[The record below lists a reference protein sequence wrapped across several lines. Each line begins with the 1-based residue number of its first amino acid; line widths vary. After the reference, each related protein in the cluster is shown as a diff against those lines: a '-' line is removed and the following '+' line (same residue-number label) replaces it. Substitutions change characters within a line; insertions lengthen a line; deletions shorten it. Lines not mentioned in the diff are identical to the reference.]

1 MASPMFARQPE
12 PLAPE
17 VVEACITE
25 FFDKMYTTVP
35 VLHRGWIQQKASEI
49 STSPEAY
56 CVVGALCVYIIS
68 QLRFDGVVAASPLSS
83 GSTRSQSN
91 STAMRIVEDIKR
103 MRNQTEYS
111 DNPTTGSILTSFFLS
126 AGLFSLER
134 HNTAWFYMQE
144 AITFVK
150 MMRIH
155 RDEAYGSDDTPQ
167 DFMNRRLFWILFI
180 SERSV

>member
-1 MASPMFARQPE
+1 MFARQPE
-12 PLAPE
+12 PLPRE
-17 VVEACITE
+17 LVDACIIE

-35 VLHRGWIQQKASEI
+35 ILHRGWIQQRASEV

-56 CVVGALCVYIIS
+56 CVVGALCVYLVS
-68 QLRFDGVVAASPLSS
+68 QLRVEVPSSSSPLST
-83 GSTRSQSN
+83 GSAKLQTN
-91 STAMRIVEDIKR
+91 STALRIVEDIKR

-111 DNPTTGSILTSFFLS
+111 DTPTTGSILTSFFLS

-155 RDEAYGSDDTPQ
+155 REETYGSDEIPQ

-180 SERSV
+180 SER